1 MVDESHVNILAQGVE
16 PWNSWRARN
25 PVTLP
30 DLFGVDLSGR
40 NLSKINLSWAKLRKA
55 DLSGADASILRL
67 KRRPLVLDR
76 PWLGMQ
82 CADLR
87 LVFPRPDVIE
97 RLAG

>member
-1 MVDESHVNILAQGVE
+1 MAYESHVNILAQGVE

-40 NLSKINLSWAKLRKA
+40 NLSKIDLSWAKLRKT
-55 DLSGADASILRL
+55 DLSGAGASILRL
-67 KRRPLVLDR
+67 KRRPSR
-76 PWLGMQ
+76 PGSPLAGDA
-82 CADLR
+82 CADLQ
-87 LVFPRPDVIE
+87 LVFPRPAVIE